1 MEARGLASCHLGEL
15 QLTEL
20 TYQQGD
26 SEWAPGCR
34 VKRPGHVT
42 PGVREGPCNLGVPL

>member
-26 SEWAPGCR
+26 SEWAPGRR